1 MPSVTDQ
8 TGLSGLEFDGPQPI
22 LGTGLNVSPQRH
34 HHTNGHETSAIAS
47 EGTAFRHRVSAPKK
61 PAARLPTHQPASLSS
76 QTSSIITEPAHRHE
90 RDGISKNGEE
100 DPQNSLFAQVYE
112 WLQREKSKRR
122 SHKATS
128 LATMDGVASDGD
140 DDDDDSAS
148 VLVERPLSSGADTT
162 MALDKLEKI
171 LIQYATSRQGT
182 DSVHLTR
189 RSGRRRQYSKGL
201 RRGSASESDFSDHE
215 AAAPSV
221 DAVLD
226 NSKTLAYS
234 GGGTEDDDNENSVNA
249 RRAKDKEAWTLFKS
263 EILRLAHTM
272 QLKGWRKLP
281 MELATDIGVVR
292 LSGALTNAVY
302 VVTPPQNIP
311 VPKAE
316 DGSYSLVPR
325 KPPPKLLLRIY
336 GPQVDHLIDRD
347 NELQILRRLGRK
359 NIGPKVLGTFNN
371 GRFEEYFEARPLTP
385 KELRDPP
392 TMKQI
397 AKRMRELHDGIDLLV
412 DEREGGPM
420 VFKNWDKWVDRCE
433 QVINWLD
440 KEIRSEHN
448 KSKAASEAWRRR
460 GFVCGVPW
468 PSFRK
473 AVEGYR
479 KWLLSSCGGMDGIKR
494 QLVFAHNDTQYGNL
508 LRMEPSHESPL
519 LRPENVHKQLVVI
532 DFEYAS
538 ANTPGI
544 EFANHFTEWC
554 YNYHDPERPWA
565 CDTSRYPNP
574 EQQHQFI
581 EAYLSHRP
589 GLREQASPS
598 ITPLMRGLSTNTS
611 SLAPLSLD
619 DGPDVD
625 VSARFDIE
633 KAHEDSTSA
642 KIQYYARQTRLW
654 RVLNSAQ
661 WVAWGIVQAK
671 VPGMEEGIAADEAAA
686 KAQNGHHGTNGNGVH
701 SDVTAEVNHSTGTP
715 PVDADVDEAEEFDY
729 LGYAQDRAMFFW
741 SDLLALKII
750 REDELPESLVQVI
763 KSRMIDY

>member
-1 MPSVTDQ
+1 MDSDR
-8 TGLSGLEFDGPQPI
+8 SSKGPQPI

-325 KPPPKLLLRIY
+325 KPPP
-336 GPQVDHLIDRD
+336 
-347 NELQILRRLGRK
+347 
-359 NIGPKVLGTFNN
+359 
-371 GRFEEYFEARPLTP
+371 
-385 KELRDPP
+385 
-392 TMKQI
+392 
-397 AKRMRELHDGIDLLV
+397 
-412 DEREGGPM
+412 
-420 VFKNWDKWVDRCE
+420 
-433 QVINWLD
+433 
-440 KEIRSEHN
+440 
-448 KSKAASEAWRRR
+448 
-460 GFVCGVPW
+460 
-468 PSFRK
+468 
-473 AVEGYR
+473 
-479 KWLLSSCGGMDGIKR
+479 
-494 QLVFAHNDTQYGNL
+494 
-508 LRMEPSHESPL
+508 
-519 LRPENVHKQLVVI
+519 
-532 DFEYAS
+532 
-538 ANTPGI
+538 
-544 EFANHFTEWC
+544 
-554 YNYHDPERPWA
+554 
-565 CDTSRYPNP
+565 
-574 EQQHQFI
+574 
-581 EAYLSHRP
+581 
-589 GLREQASPS
+589 
-598 ITPLMRGLSTNTS
+598 
-611 SLAPLSLD
+611 
-619 DGPDVD
+619 
-625 VSARFDIE
+625 
-633 KAHEDSTSA
+633 
-642 KIQYYARQTRLW
+642 
-654 RVLNSAQ
+654 
-661 WVAWGIVQAK
+661 
-671 VPGMEEGIAADEAAA
+671 
-686 KAQNGHHGTNGNGVH
+686 
-701 SDVTAEVNHSTGTP
+701 
-715 PVDADVDEAEEFDY
+715 
-729 LGYAQDRAMFFW
+729 
-741 SDLLALKII
+741 
-750 REDELPESLVQVI
+750 
-763 KSRMIDY
+763 

>member
-1 MPSVTDQ
+1 MDSDQ
-8 TGLSGLEFDGPQPI
+8 SSQGPQPI
-22 LGTGLNVSPQRH
+22 LGTGLNVSLQGRRQ
-34 HHTNGHETSAIAS
+34 TNGHEDSAIAS
-47 EGTAFRHRVSAPKK
+47 EGTIKQRTPAPKK
-61 PAARLPTHQPASLSS
+61 AATRPSLHQPASLSS
-76 QTSSIITEPAHRHE
+76 QTSSVVTEFAHRNE
-90 RDGISKNGEE
+90 RDDSMKHGEE
-100 DPQNSLFAQVYE
+100 DPQNSLFTQVYE
-112 WLQREKSKRR
+112 WLRREKSKRNF
-122 SHKATS
+122 HKS
-128 LATMDGVASDGD
+128 KGPSMMDGAASDGD
-140 DDDDDSAS
+140 DDDDDDNS
-148 VLVERPLSSGADTT
+148 VLVERPVSQGSDAAF
-162 MALDKLEKI
+162 ALDNLEKI
-171 LIQYATSRQGT
+171 LIQYAASRQEGG
-182 DSVHLTR
+182 SVNFAR
-189 RSGRRRQYSKGL
+189 RSGRRRQQSRGL
-201 RRGSASESDFSDHE
+201 RRGSASESDFSDFE
-215 AAAPSV
+215 ATAPSV

-234 GGGTEDDDNENSVNA
+234 GGSAEDDDNENGANA
-249 RRAKDKEAWTLFKS
+249 GRAKDREAWTVFKS

-281 MELATDIGVVR
+281 IDIAADIEVVR

-371 GRFEEYFEARPLTP
+371 GRFEEFFEARPLTP

-397 AKRMRELHDGIDLLV
+397 AKRMRELHDGVDLLV
-412 DEREGGPM
+412 DERDGGPM

-448 KSKAASEAWRRR
+448 NSKSATEAWRRR

-479 KWLLSSCGGMDGIKR
+479 KWIVSSCGGIDEINR

-538 ANTPGI
+538 ANTPGH

-554 YNYHDPERPWA
+554 YNYHDAERSWA
-565 CDTSRYPNP
+565 CDNTRYPTP
-574 EQQHQFI
+574 EQQHRFI
-581 EAYLSHRP
+581 NAYLNHRP

-598 ITPLMRGLSTNTS
+598 ITPLMRGLSANTS
-611 SLAPLSLD
+611 SLAPLDLD

-625 VSARFDIE
+625 MTARLDIE
-633 KAHEDSTSA
+633 KAHENSNEA
-642 KIQYYARQTRLW
+642 KIQFYMRQTRLW

-671 VPGMEEGIAADEAAA
+671 VPGMEEGIAADEAA
-686 KAQNGHHGTNGNGVH
+686 NGHHDTNGNGAH
-701 SDVTAEVNHSTGTP
+701 TTP
-715 PVDADVDEAEEFDY
+715 PVDADIDEADEFDY
-729 LGYAQDRAMFFW
+729 LAYAQDRALFFW
-741 SDLLALKII
+741 SDLLSMKFI
-750 REDELPESLVQVI
+750 REDELPKDLVEQI
-763 KSRMIDY
+763 RSRIIEY